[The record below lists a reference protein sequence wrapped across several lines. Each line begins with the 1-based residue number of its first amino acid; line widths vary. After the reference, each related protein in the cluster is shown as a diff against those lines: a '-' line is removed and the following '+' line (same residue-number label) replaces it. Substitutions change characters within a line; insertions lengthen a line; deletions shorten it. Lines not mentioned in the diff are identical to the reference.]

1 MTLQAYSG
9 FNANVKKHFR
19 NFDEAS
25 SAILGLMSRF
35 IGINTLFIAKN
46 DKSTNNILKV
56 IINKK
61 NLLLEAGSS
70 LPFEETF
77 CKLSVDNG
85 REPLIIPDLTRSEL
99 TRDLGV
105 TMNLGG
111 GSFIG
116 SPIYYEDG
124 ENYGTI
130 CGLDSR
136 SYTFTEEHRELFYQ
150 MASLLSY
157 VLELDKAHKQI
168 ENLSAPIVPLTNG
181 IAILPIIGDIGEA
194 RANSIIAAALQFTQQ
209 EDLEFLLI
217 DLSGIS
223 KIDEMIQSYLLSL
236 VKMLR
241 LVGVEPILTGFR
253 PEMAIKTVQLDAE
266 MGDVKIFSNL
276 KQALDRIG
284 ITFKAK

>member
-1 MTLQAYSG
+1 MTLQAYSS
-9 FNANVKKHFR
+9 FDANVKKHFR

-56 IINKK
+56 INKK

-85 REPLIIPDLTRSEL
+85 REPLIIPDLTHSEL

-105 TMNLGG
+105 TMKLGG

-130 CGLDSR
+130 CGLDSK
-136 SYTFTEEHRELFYQ
+136 SYTFTEEHRELFFK

-209 EDLEFLLI
+209 EDLEFLFI

-266 MGDVKIFSNL
+266 MGDIKIFSNL

>member
-1 MTLQAYSG
+1 M
-9 FNANVKKHFR
+9 
-19 NFDEAS
+19 
-25 SAILGLMSRF
+25 
-35 IGINTLFIAKN
+35 
-46 DKSTNNILKV
+46 
-56 IINKK
+56 
-61 NLLLEAGSS
+61 
-70 LPFEETF
+70 PFEETF

-85 REPLIIPDLTRSEL
+85 REPLIIPDLTLSAL

-105 TMNLGG
+105 TINLGG

-116 SPIYYEDG
+116 SPIYYENG

-136 SYTFTEEHRELFYQ
+136 SYTFTEEHRDLFNT

-181 IAILPIIGDIGEA
+181 IAILPIIGDIGEG

-209 EDLEFLLI
+209 EELEFLFI

-236 VKMLR
+236 VKLLR

-266 MGDVKIFSNL
+266 MGDLKIFSTL

-284 ITFKAK
+284 FTFKAK